1 MFGSAGVNFLSA
13 YSSVKSYDLYVTS
26 EVMSGGNDEAMHTRK
41 LNDRLY
47 IIDLKPVGLEN
58 FIASYVL
65 KGEKA
70 TAIVETG
77 PTCSIP
83 NLLTGLKEIG
93 VENEDVDYVAV
104 SHIHI
109 DHAGGAGNLL
119 QHLPNAK
126 LIVHAKGA
134 PHIVNPE
141 KLWEQSKL
149 VLGEVAVAYGE
160 IEPVPENRVITP
172 QDGMTLDLGGSVQLR
187 VLETLGHASHHLGY
201 FENETQGI
209 FQGDAAGI
217 YFPQLDV
224 TIPTSPAPFHLELTL
239 ASLERLAKLEPKRL
253 YYTHYG
259 PVEKAVD
266 RLRKYEDQLQLWAKI
281 VSVAVKRGD
290 TPESI
295 HEQILAQDPQMKVA
309 TPFIKEHLVLRRG
322 VMMQNVQGFVGYF
335 KKKLLV

>member
-1 MFGSAGVNFLSA
+1 
-13 YSSVKSYDLYVTS
+13 
-26 EVMSGGNDEAMHTRK
+26 MHTRK
-41 LNDRLY
+41 LSDHLY

-70 TAIVETG
+70 TVIVETG

-83 NLLTGLKEIG
+83 NLLAGLKEIG
-93 VENEDVDYVAV
+93 VRNEDVDYVAV

-109 DHAGGAGNLL
+109 DHAGGAGTLMR
-119 QHLPNAK
+119 HLPNAK
-126 LIVHAKGA
+126 LVVHAKGA
-134 PHIVNPE
+134 PHIIRPK

-149 VLGEVAVAYGE
+149 VLGEVAVVYGE

-172 QDGMTLDLGGSVQLR
+172 SESTILDLGGSLQLK

-201 FENETQGI
+201 LESESQGI

-224 TIPTSPAPFHLELTL
+224 SIPTSPAPFHFELTM
-239 ASLERLAKLEPKRL
+239 ASIEKLMQLQPKRL

-259 PVEKAVD
+259 AVEKAVE
-266 RLRKYEDQLQLWAKI
+266 RLRKYEAQLQLWAKI
-281 VSVAVKRGD
+281 ASDAVKRGD
-290 TPESI
+290 TLESI
-295 HEQILAQDPQMKVA
+295 HEQILEQDPQMSVA
-309 TPFIKEHLVLRRG
+309 ASFIKKHLVLREG
-322 VMMQNVQGFVGYF
+322 VEMQSIQGYVEYF
-335 KKKLLV
+335 KRKLLV

>member
-1 MFGSAGVNFLSA
+1 
-13 YSSVKSYDLYVTS
+13 
-26 EVMSGGNDEAMHTRK
+26 MHTRQ
-41 LNDRLY
+41 LGDHLY
-47 IIDLKPVGLEN
+47 IIDLKPLGLEN

-83 NLLTGLKEIG
+83 NLLAGLKEIG
-93 VENEDVDYVAV
+93 VRNEDIDYVAV

-109 DHAGGAGNLL
+109 DHAGGAGTLMR
-119 QHLPNAK
+119 HLPNAK
-126 LIVHAKGA
+126 LILHAKGA
-134 PHIVNPE
+134 PHIIKPE

-149 VLGEVAVAYGE
+149 VLGEVAVVYGE
-160 IEPVPENRVITP
+160 IEPVPQNRVITP
-172 QDGMTLDLGGSVQLR
+172 LEGMTIDLGGSLLLK

-201 FENETQGI
+201 FESESQGI

-217 YFPQLDV
+217 YFPKLDV

-239 ASLERLAKLEPKRL
+239 ASLEKLMQLQPKRL

-259 PVEKAVD
+259 PVENGVE
-266 RLRKYEDQLQLWAKI
+266 RLRKYEAQLQLWAKI
-281 VSVAVKRGD
+281 VSEAVKRGD

-295 HEQILAQDPQMKVA
+295 HEQILEQDPQMNIA
-309 TPFIKEHLVLRRG
+309 ASFIKKHLVLREG
-322 VMMQNVQGFVGYF
+322 VEMQSIQGYVEYF
-335 KKKLLV
+335 QKKLLV

>member
-1 MFGSAGVNFLSA
+1 
-13 YSSVKSYDLYVTS
+13 
-26 EVMSGGNDEAMHTRK
+26 MHTRK
-41 LNDRLY
+41 LSDHIS
-47 IIDLKPVGLEN
+47 IIDLRPVGLEN

-65 KGEKA
+65 KGQKA

-83 NLLTGLKEIG
+83 NLLSGLKEIG

-109 DHAGGAGNLL
+109 DHAGGAGTLM

-149 VLGEVAVAYGE
+149 VLGEVAIVYGE
-160 IEPVPENRVITP
+160 IKPVPADRVITP
-172 QDGMTLDLGGSVQLR
+172 SDGMALDLGGSLQLN
-187 VLETLGHASHHLGY
+187 VLETLGHASHHLAY
-201 FENETQGI
+201 FETETRGI

-224 TIPTSPAPFHLELTL
+224 TIPTAPAPFHLELTM
-239 ASLERLAKLEPKRL
+239 ASLEKLTRLQPNRL

-266 RLRKYEDQLQLWAKI
+266 RIKRYEAQLQLWAKV
-281 VSVAVKRGD
+281 VSEAVKRGD

-295 HEQILAQDPQMKVA
+295 HEQILENDPQMRVA
-309 TPFIKEHLVLRRG
+309 YPFIKKHLVLREG
-322 VMMQNVQGFVGYF
+322 VLMQNIQGYVEYF
-335 KKKLLV
+335 KKKLLA

>member
-1 MFGSAGVNFLSA
+1 
-13 YSSVKSYDLYVTS
+13 
-26 EVMSGGNDEAMHTRK
+26 MHTRK
-41 LNDRLY
+41 LSDHIY
-47 IIDLKPVGLEN
+47 IIDLRPVGLEN

-65 KGEKA
+65 KGQKA

-83 NLLTGLKEIG
+83 NLLSGLKEIG

-109 DHAGGAGNLL
+109 DHAGGAGTLM

-134 PHIVNPE
+134 PHIINPE

-149 VLGEVAVAYGE
+149 VLGEVAIVYGE
-160 IEPVPENRVITP
+160 IKPVPADRVITP
-172 QDGMTLDLGGSVQLR
+172 SDGMALDLGGSLQLN
-187 VLETLGHASHHLGY
+187 VLETLGHASHHLAY
-201 FENETQGI
+201 FETETRGI

-224 TIPTSPAPFHLELTL
+224 TIPTAPAPFHLELTM
-239 ASLERLAKLEPKRL
+239 ASLEKLARLQPNRL

-266 RLRKYEDQLQLWAKI
+266 RIKRYEAQLQLWAKV
-281 VSVAVKRGD
+281 VSEAVKRGD

-295 HEQILAQDPQMKVA
+295 HEQILENDPQMRVA
-309 TPFIKEHLVLRRG
+309 YPFIKKHLVLREG
-322 VMMQNVQGFVGYF
+322 VLMQNIQGYVEYF
-335 KKKLLV
+335 KKKLLA